1 MWYHRGILELRGRR
15 AQQQGTQALWVHLT
29 NYIHEQV
36 IMQAFY
42 LNDSK
47 SNLLKEHRKTKA
59 TQPSKL
65 PGQRTKRTALIFKNK
80 I

>member
-1 MWYHRGILELRGRR
+1 
-15 AQQQGTQALWVHLT
+15 
-29 NYIHEQV
+29 
-36 IMQAFY
+36 MQAFY

-65 PGQRTKRTALIFKNK
+65 PGQRTKRRALIFNNK
-80 I
+80 IQEQKILNFFAIISLYPHNKTKSLQ